1 MNDGLSPSGK
11 MASEKVVVSAPMS
24 FAGSAQRIWKL
35 TDKEAVAV
43 KVVMTILALT
53 LIPLA
58 WSFVLSWYLC
68 FGLLLFPYRVIRRG
82 NRKDKVRALQHK
94 EQLEAMSKIQHQ
106 QTLQTANL
114 IEQTKAT
121 EQSQEDN

>member
-35 TDKEAVAV
+35 TDQEAVAV

-68 FGLLLFPYRVIRRG
+68 FGLLLCLFGFLFLWINKNMELLSWFFLFLG
-82 NRKDKVRALQHK
+82 K
-94 EQLEAMSKIQHQ
+94 
-106 QTLQTANL
+106 
-114 IEQTKAT
+114 
-121 EQSQEDN
+121 